1 MKTGLPTTVIGSFPK
16 PDYLPIRDWFDSAR
30 DTGEMDS
37 PEATRSYSAYRPSD
51 ADEALFVRAA
61 EDIIAL
67 QIAAGIDVPTD
78 GEVRREN
85 YIQSQLLFR
94 LGVIAS
100 FFL

>member
-67 QIAAGIDVPTD
+67 
-78 GEVRREN
+78 
-85 YIQSQLLFR
+85 
-94 LGVIAS
+94 
-100 FFL
+100 